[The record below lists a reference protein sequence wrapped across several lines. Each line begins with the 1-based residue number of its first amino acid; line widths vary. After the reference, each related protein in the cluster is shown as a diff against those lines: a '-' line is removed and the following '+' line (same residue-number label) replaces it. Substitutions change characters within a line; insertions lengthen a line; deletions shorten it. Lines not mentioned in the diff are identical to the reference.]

1 MEQISHV
8 PSAVEKDH
16 WIKKLAENLR
26 VEREVLLSELKL
38 DKNKNR
44 TNYRTSALD
53 KKTVSKVNLTEK
65 LSRIDVL
72 SQALWSL
79 IIKFPKLYGLY
90 QKELKT
96 DYFKG
101 SALDS
106 LYELCQTYYNN
117 DELDLKSIQNGLLKP
132 NSQNIFD
139 ILLLQSERDYFSL
152 NSKEAEEEFKKLL
165 SSIKQEWI
173 KNRRKELESNI
184 REAENKNDQPALN
197 ALLREIQEL

>member
-1 MEQISHV
+1 
-8 PSAVEKDH
+8 
-16 WIKKLAENLR
+16 LAENLR

-38 DKNKNR
+38 DKNKSR
-44 TNYRTSALD
+44 TNYRAAAPD
-53 KKTVSKVNLTEK
+53 KKAVSKVSLTEK

-72 SQALWSL
+72 SRAMWSL

-90 QKELKT
+90 HKDLKA

-101 SALDS
+101 SVLDS

-117 DELDLKSIQNGLLKP
+117 DELDVKSIQNGLIKP

-165 SSIKQEWI
+165 SSIKLEWI